1 MNWGLGAASL
11 EETSLLPVLQL
22 YIFFWPETCG
32 DKILFFLIN
41 FEFTVQY
48 FFLDWN

>member
-1 MNWGLGAASL
+1 MNWGFGAVSL

-22 YIFFWPETCG
+22 YIFWPETCG
-32 DKILFFLIN
+32 DKILFLIN
-41 FEFTVQY
+41 FEHTAQY